1 MCNIRIL
8 IYTYFCG
15 TGSDRNIKAYI
26 NHLIDSSCIS
36 FKSACCFYK
45 KEKDF
50 SFQNMKE
57 NNRSATEV

>member
-1 MCNIRIL
+1 MHIIRIL

-15 TGSDRNIKAYI
+15 TGSERNLKAYI
-26 NHLIDSSCIS
+26 NHLIDSSCI
-36 FKSACCFYK
+36 CFNQLVVIK
-45 KEKDF
+45 KKDF